1 LFVKPY
7 PDEVQRTQVR
17 LVAVGYQEAGMRLDR
32 FLKEQLSHA
41 PFSLLQKLL
50 RTGQVRVDSKRKKG
64 NYRLVEGSKVRI
76 PPVTIELDGAAGAK
90 NRKVKCPPG
99 VVEKVA
105 RQIIYKDDSLL
116 VMNKP
121 SGMAVHGGSG
131 QSWGAID
138 AVREYLAADGE
149 SDSALQP
156 ELCHRLDLDTSGCL
170 LFGLGKFATRSL
182 TAGFRDGSIDKGYVA
197 LVKGRPSPA
206 KGLIDRPLLKGVV
219 RGGERM
225 VVTDESG
232 EGQVAR
238 THYQIEQ
245 GFGKASLMNIILET
259 GRTHQIRVH
268 FQSIGHPVA
277 QDHKYGEREFNQQM
291 KLKGLPRLFLHAKSL
306 VFNHPE
312 SKKKVEVLA
321 PLDPVLQAVLDNL

>member
-1 LFVKPY
+1 MFVKPY

-32 FLKEQLSHA
+32 FLKEQISHA
-41 PFSLLQKLL
+41 PLSLLQKLL

-64 NYRLVEGSKVRI
+64 NYRLVEGDKVRI
-76 PPVTIELDGAAGAK
+76 PPITIVPDGVAGTKA
-90 NRKVKCPPG
+90 RKVRCPPG
-99 VVEKVA
+99 VVEKIA
-105 RQIIYKDDSLL
+105 RQILYIDDSLL
-116 VMNKP
+116 VLDKP

-131 QSWGAID
+131 QGWGAID
-138 AVREYLAADGE
+138 AVREYLAVGGE
-149 SDSALQP
+149 TSSSLQP

-170 LFGLGKFATRSL
+170 LFGLGKYATRTL

-206 KGLIDRPLLKGVV
+206 KGLIDRSLLKGVV

-238 THYQIEQ
+238 TRYQIEQ
-245 GFGKASLMNIILET
+245 EFPEASLMNITLET

-277 QDHKYGEREFNQQM
+277 QDHKYGDRDFNQQM
-291 KLKGLPRLFLHAKSL
+291 KLKGLSRLFLHARSL
-306 VFNHPE
+306 IFSHPV
-312 SKKKVEVLA
+312 SNKKVEVLA
-321 PLDPVLQAVLDNL
+321 PLDPVLQVVLDNL